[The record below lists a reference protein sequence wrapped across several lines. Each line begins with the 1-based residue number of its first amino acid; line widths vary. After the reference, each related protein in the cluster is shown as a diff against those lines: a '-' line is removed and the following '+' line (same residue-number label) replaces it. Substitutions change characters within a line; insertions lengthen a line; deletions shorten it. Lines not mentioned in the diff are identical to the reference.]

1 LRVARQDHGPGHRIA
16 ELALNPGIVAQD
28 GFLTTHLIESL
39 RLPER
44 ELISAYLGRPED
56 VIPSA
61 TPAQQI
67 LYGEKRRRIP
77 ELWDVDNPVMAGI
90 VQTLGASEADPS
102 RGAAYQRDE
111 TIRHGVYLRSRW
123 IAPAVVASPTGS
135 GKSCSGRA
143 ANFS

>member
-1 LRVARQDHGPGHRIA
+1 MNPRLAGQYADYLEIA
-16 ELALNPGIVAQD
+16 LKEYRSGK
-28 GFLTTHLIESL
+28 
-39 RLPER
+39 
-44 ELISAYLGRPED
+44 RP
-56 VIPSA
+56 
-61 TPAQQI
+61 
-67 LYGEKRRRIP
+67 
-77 ELWDVDNPVMAGI
+77 NPVMAGI